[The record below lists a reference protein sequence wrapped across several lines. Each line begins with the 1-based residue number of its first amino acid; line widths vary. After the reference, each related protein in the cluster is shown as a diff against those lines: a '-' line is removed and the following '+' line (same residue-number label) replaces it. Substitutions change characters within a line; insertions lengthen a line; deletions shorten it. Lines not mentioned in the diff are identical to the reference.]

1 MVVDFIQKVYT
12 PSWFWIKSHG
22 KFTSSPTNLHYQMDL
37 VMNQPEEVQTIV
49 KPVVQRNAYFAD
61 PALLRCSMLESED
74 NTLRHQAVSII

>member
-1 MVVDFIQKVYT
+1 ME
-12 PSWFWIKSHG
+12 
-22 KFTSSPTNLHYQMDL
+22 L